1 MRQIEELKEAAN
13 QQSIYYN
20 KKLFALTREREIDIE
35 KRCNEIEGTRVLEVE
50 NRYLREIRALN
61 DSFDAYK
68 RQVEKHM
75 A

>member
-1 MRQIEELKEAAN
+1 
-13 QQSIYYN
+13 
-20 KKLFALTREREIDIE
+20 
-35 KRCNEIEGTRVLEVE
+35 VLEVE

-61 DSFDAYK
+61 DSFDTYK